1 MNQRHTSGKSLCR
14 ASGKERRGGNGG
26 SRGRARERG
35 KGEREKGLK
44 RKGDMGCRKKGKW
57 KFVLVL

>member
-44 RKGDMGCRKKGKW
+44 RKGDMGGGKER
-57 KFVLVL
+57 